1 MSNALQRRWAIGGMA
16 VGYKR
21 TRLGDTCLHGLRHDG
36 LPSQCSGTAS
46 PACALIHIA
55 PTRRPNS
62 HRPRPLVPGS
72 PAFTSASA
80 LGLGSGP
87 AVAVARA
94 LSSMHVIVMKH
105 SSFARTSGASTGD
118 DNASVP
124 PFPRRQLLVL
134 AICRICEPIAFMGIF
149 PYVYFMIEDFHVT
162 KDTSRISFYAGMVTS
177 AFTFAEFSTG
187 LLWGR
192 LSDKIGRKPV
202 LLTGLAGTALSV
214 LVFGFAPNLTV
225 ALIARAIG
233 GLLNGNM
240 GVLQSTIAEL
250 VTVKEHR
257 PRAYTIMPVVWC
269 LGSIVGPMIGGALAR
284 PCINYPGLFSPGT
297 IWDRYPYL
305 LPNLFSAFIVLVGVI
320 NGFLFLEETHAQKK
334 MERDRGRELGDW
346 ILSKFTGFRKCTE
359 PRDEKLKLPERED
372 EMQPLIDHDE
382 QLPTYRTNENT
393 PANSPRLRSASLSTI
408 GRDSLELG
416 QPSKQMGVGFSTTFT
431 RPVVLN
437 IISFGILAFHT
448 MTFDQLLPVFLATAP
463 PKHKMET
470 SLPLKFVDGF
480 NLDSKTVGI
489 ILSIQGGYQLLINT
503 FVVPY
508 VLSRFGAWR
517 SFRFIVVAYFL
528 LYLAT
533 PYLVLLP
540 PAYRMVGLAAVLAW
554 KCAFVAIVYPS
565 NAILTADS
573 APSHLALGTINGV
586 AASSA
591 SLCRAFGP
599 TISGIL
605 YAVGLESGY
614 SGLAWWFTALVAI
627 GGAVVGLRI
636 PDSSS
641 GPPAQDNDI
650 DAQDRDAEIADQN
663 GASSNRGES
672 AAADSRS

>member
-1 MSNALQRRWAIGGMA
+1 M
-16 VGYKR
+16 
-21 TRLGDTCLHGLRHDG
+21 RHNSFTG
-36 LPSQCSGTAS
+36 TSSPSRNNNKAPLPA
-46 PACALIHIA
+46 
-55 PTRRPNS
+55 
-62 HRPRPLVPGS
+62 
-72 PAFTSASA
+72 
-80 LGLGSGP
+80 
-87 AVAVARA
+87 
-94 LSSMHVIVMKH
+94 
-105 SSFARTSGASTGD
+105 
-118 DNASVP
+118 
-124 PFPRRQLLVL
+124 FPRRQMLVL

-162 KDTSRISFYAGMVTS
+162 DDARRISFYAGMVTS

-225 ALIARAIG
+225 ALLARAIG

-240 GVLQSTIAEL
+240 GVLQTTVTEL
-250 VTVKEHR
+250 VTVKEQQ

-269 LGSIVGPMIGGALAR
+269 LGSIIGPMIGGALAR
-284 PCINYPGLFSPGT
+284 PCISYPNLFSPGT

-305 LPNLFSAFIVLVGVI
+305 LPNLFSAFIVLIGVI
-320 NGFLFLEETHAQKK
+320 NGLLFLEETHSQKK
-334 MERDRGRELGDW
+334 MERDRGLEFGNW
-346 ILSKFTGFRKCTE
+346 ILEKLARFRKCAE
-359 PRDEKLKLPERED
+359 ARDEKSKLKDRDD
-372 EMQPLIDHDE
+372 EMQPLLDHDE

-393 PANSPRLRSASLSTI
+393 PANSPRLKSVSAPTI
-408 GRDSLELG
+408 TQDALDLTQAREDV
-416 QPSKQMGVGFSTTFT
+416 GVGFSRTFT

-463 PKHKMET
+463 PKDRVEP

-489 ILSIQGGYQLLINT
+489 ILSLQGAYQLLINM
-503 FVVPY
+503 FLVPK
-508 VLSRFGAWR
+508 VLSRFGALR

-540 PAYRMVGLAAVLAW
+540 PAYRMIGLAVVLAW
-554 KCAFVAIVYPS
+554 KCTFSSIVYPS
-565 NAILTADS
+565 NAMLTANS
-573 APSHLALGTINGV
+573 APSNLALGTINGV
-586 AASSA
+586 AASTA

-605 YAVGLESGY
+605 YSVGLASGY
-614 SGLAWWFTALVAI
+614 SGLAWWASALVAI

-636 PDSSS
+636 PDPNFR
-641 GPPAQDNDI
+641 PPPPSPSHEDQINI
-650 DAQDRDAEIADQN
+650 HDRDVEIAGPSQP
-663 GASSNRGES
+663 SSHAQ
-672 AAADSRS
+672 AASRS

>member
-1 MSNALQRRWAIGGMA
+1 M
-16 VGYKR
+16 
-21 TRLGDTCLHGLRHDG
+21 RH
-36 LPSQCSGTAS
+36 
-46 PACALIHIA
+46 
-55 PTRRPNS
+55 N
-62 HRPRPLVPGS
+62 
-72 PAFTSASA
+72 
-80 LGLGSGP
+80 
-87 AVAVARA
+87 
-94 LSSMHVIVMKH
+94 
-105 SSFARTSGASTGD
+105 SFARTSGPSIHNNHASL
-118 DNASVP
+118 P
-124 PFPRRQLLVL
+124 PFPRRQMLVL

-162 KDTSRISFYAGMVTS
+162 EDASRISFYAGMVTS

-202 LLTGLAGTALSV
+202 LLTGLVGTALSV

-240 GVLQSTIAEL
+240 GVLQSTVAEL
-250 VTVKEHR
+250 VTVKEHQ

-269 LGSIVGPMIGGALAR
+269 LGSIIGPMIGGALAR
-284 PCINYPGLFSPGT
+284 PCVSYPSLFSPGT
-297 IWDRYPYL
+297 IWERYPYL
-305 LPNLFSAFIVLVGVI
+305 LPNLFSALIVLVGVI
-320 NGFLFLEETHAQKK
+320 NGFLFLEETHGRKK
-334 MERDRGRELGDW
+334 MERDRGLELGDW

-359 PRDEKLKLPERED
+359 SRDEKSKLADRED

-393 PANSPRLRSASLSTI
+393 PVNSPRLRTASVATI
-408 GRDSLELG
+408 PQGTLDLIQPRDHV
-416 QPSKQMGVGFSTTFT
+416 GVGISRTFT
-431 RPVVLN
+431 RPVILN
-437 IISFGILAFHT
+437 IISYGILAFHT

-463 PKHKMET
+463 PKDTMET

-489 ILSIQGGYQLLINT
+489 ILSIQGAYQLLINM
-503 FVVPY
+503 FLVPR
-508 VLSRFGAWR
+508 VLSRFGALR

-528 LYLAT
+528 LYLVT

-540 PAYRMVGLAAVLAW
+540 PAYRMIGLAVVLAW
-554 KCAFVAIVYPS
+554 KCTFASIVYPS

-586 AASSA
+586 AASTA

-605 YAVGLESGY
+605 YAVGLQSGY
-614 SGLAWWFTALVAI
+614 SGLAWWSSALVAI
-627 GGAVVGLRI
+627 GGAIVGLRI
-636 PDSSS
+636 PDPVDRSPSYES
-641 GPPAQDNDI
+641 GINA
-650 DAQDRDAEIADQN
+650 RDCDVEIAEPNQTSGHAHD
-663 GASSNRGES
+663 
-672 AAADSRS
+672 

>member
-1 MSNALQRRWAIGGMA
+1 M
-16 VGYKR
+16 
-21 TRLGDTCLHGLRHDG
+21 RH
-36 LPSQCSGTAS
+36 
-46 PACALIHIA
+46 
-55 PTRRPNS
+55 N
-62 HRPRPLVPGS
+62 
-72 PAFTSASA
+72 
-80 LGLGSGP
+80 
-87 AVAVARA
+87 
-94 LSSMHVIVMKH
+94 
-105 SSFARTSGASTGD
+105 SFARTSGPSIHNDHAS
-118 DNASVP
+118 SVP
-124 PFPRRQLLVL
+124 PFPRRQMLVL

-162 KDTSRISFYAGMVTS
+162 EDASRISFYAGMVTS

-192 LSDKIGRKPV
+192 LSDRIGRKPV
-202 LLTGLAGTALSV
+202 LLTGLVGTALSV

-240 GVLQSTIAEL
+240 GVLQSTVAEL
-250 VTVKEHR
+250 VTVKEHQ

-269 LGSIVGPMIGGALAR
+269 LGSIIGPMIGGALAR
-284 PCINYPGLFSPGT
+284 PCVSYPSLFTPGT

-305 LPNLFSAFIVLVGVI
+305 LPNLFSALIVLVGVV
-320 NGFLFLEETHAQKK
+320 NGFLFLEETHSQKK
-334 MERDRGRELGDW
+334 MERDRGLELGNW
-346 ILSKFTGFRKCTE
+346 VLSKFTGFRKCTE
-359 PRDEKLKLPERED
+359 PRDEKSKLTDRDD

-382 QLPTYRTNENT
+382 PLPTYRTNENT
-393 PANSPRLRSASLSTI
+393 PVSSPRLRTASVSTI
-408 GRDSLELG
+408 PQDTLDLRSHV
-416 QPSKQMGVGFSTTFT
+416 GVGFTRTFT

-437 IISFGILAFHT
+437 IISFGIVAFHT

-463 PKHKMET
+463 PKDRMEP

-489 ILSIQGGYQLLINT
+489 ILSIQGAYQLLINM
-503 FVVPY
+503 FLVPR
-508 VLSRFGAWR
+508 VLSRFGALR

-528 LYLAT
+528 LYLVT

-540 PAYRMVGLAAVLAW
+540 PAYRMVGLAVVLAW
-554 KCAFVAIVYPS
+554 KCTFASIVYPS

-586 AASSA
+586 AASTA

-605 YAVGLESGY
+605 YTVGLQTGY
-614 SGLAWWFTALVAI
+614 SGLAWWSSALVAI

-636 PDSSS
+636 SDPANRS
-641 GPPAQDNDI
+641 PPQDKVIINP
-650 DAQDRDAEIADQN
+650 RDCDVEIAEPNQ
-663 GASSNRGES
+663 
-672 AAADSRS
+672 AADHGDDRVTDPRP

>member
-1 MSNALQRRWAIGGMA
+1 M
-16 VGYKR
+16 
-21 TRLGDTCLHGLRHDG
+21 
-36 LPSQCSGTAS
+36 
-46 PACALIHIA
+46 
-55 PTRRPNS
+55 
-62 HRPRPLVPGS
+62 
-72 PAFTSASA
+72 
-80 LGLGSGP
+80 
-87 AVAVARA
+87 
-94 LSSMHVIVMKH
+94 
-105 SSFARTSGASTGD
+105 
-118 DNASVP
+118 
-124 PFPRRQLLVL
+124 LVL

-162 KDTSRISFYAGMVTS
+162 EDPSRISFYAGMVTS

-225 ALIARAIG
+225 ALLARAIG

-240 GVLQSTIAEL
+240 GVLQSTVAEL
-250 VTVKEHR
+250 VTVKEQQ

-269 LGSIVGPMIGGALAR
+269 LGSIIGPMIGGALAR
-284 PCINYPGLFSPGT
+284 PCISYPGLFSPGT

-305 LPNLFSAFIVLVGVI
+305 LPNLFSAFIVLIGVI
-320 NGFLFLEETHAQKK
+320 NGFLFLEETHCQKK
-334 MERDRGRELGDW
+334 MERDRGLELGNW
-346 ILSKFTGFRKCTE
+346 IRSKFTSFRKCTE
-359 PRDEKLKLPERED
+359 PRDEKSKLSDRDD

-382 QLPTYRTNENT
+382 QLPTYRTNDNT
-393 PANSPRLRSASLSTI
+393 PANSPRLRSTSAPAITQDALDLTQSREDVGI
-408 GRDSLELG
+408 
-416 QPSKQMGVGFSTTFT
+416 GFSKTFT

-463 PKHKMET
+463 PKDKVEM

-489 ILSIQGGYQLLINT
+489 ILSLQGAYQLLINM
-503 FVVPY
+503 FLVPR
-508 VLSRFGAWR
+508 VLSCFGPLR

-528 LYLAT
+528 LYLVT

-540 PAYRMVGLAAVLAW
+540 PAYRMVGLAVVLAW
-554 KCAFVAIVYPS
+554 KCTFSSIVYPS
-565 NAILTADS
+565 NAILTANS

-586 AASSA
+586 AASTA

-605 YAVGLESGY
+605 YSIGLQSGY
-614 SGLAWWFTALVAI
+614 SGLAWWSSALVAI
-627 GGAVVGLRI
+627 GGAVIGLRI
-636 PDSSS
+636 PDATGRSTS
-641 GPPAQDNDI
+641 PPPPPSDEINAH
-650 DAQDRDAEIADQN
+650 DRDVEIAEQ
-663 GASSNRGES
+663 SQTPSHVQQ
-672 AAADSRS
+672 ADSRS